1 MLELLDVSQRRI
13 STYILEAGV
22 ASHSVVIGVALGVSA
37 DAEFTGLLVALVFH
51 QFFEG
56 FALGARI
63 AELDFESTMN
73 HYLLALVFSLTTP
86 IGAALGIVISSSY
99 DPTSVAALLTE
110 GILDAIST
118 GILLYMGYVNLLAVE
133 FNLNG
138 EIRRESNRVKAM
150 CFLALWMGVA
160 VMAVI
165 GIYA

>member
-1 MLELLDVSQRRI
+1 MMFIKTKKTSLLFFQSSFSDV
-13 STYILEAGV
+13 V
-22 ASHSVVIGVALGVSA
+22 P
-37 DAEFTGLLVALVFH
+37 
-51 QFFEG
+51 G

-73 HYLLALVFSLTTP
+73 HCLLALVFSLTTP

-138 EIRRESNRVKAM
+138 EIRRETNKVKAM

-165 GIYA
+165 GLYA

>member
-1 MLELLDVSQRRI
+1 M
-13 STYILEAGV
+13 
-22 ASHSVVIGVALGVSA
+22 H
-37 DAEFTGLLVALVFH
+37 
-51 QFFEG
+51 
-56 FALGARI
+56 
-63 AELDFESTMN
+63 
-73 HYLLALVFSLTTP
+73 HYFLALVFSLTTP
-86 IGAALGIVISSSY
+86 IGVALGIVISSSY

-138 EIRRESNRVKAM
+138 EIRRESKKVKAM